1 MTRWIIHE
9 YAEIGSTQDEIRR
22 VIDAQTRENS
32 AACSSPAHTK
42 LAHTKP
48 APPRI
53 VVRADKQTKG
63 RGRANNVW
71 RSEEG
76 NFFATFAL
84 AFPQN
89 DPEFLKNA
97 ANYSFVAT
105 LSVSESLKFFLDDA
119 ALFLQ
124 SAKLES
130 LPQIQHKWPNDILIN
145 GQKIAGILIEI
156 YDPYILIGIGVN
168 LAHAPALPTSPSPS
182 APASLSATAL
192 SHYVAP
198 PPPSVF
204 LQTLSTQLD
213 RFCGVLQH
221 DGFAAIRSLW
231 LKNAYG
237 IGGPVTVRT
246 PHEVF
251 TGEFKD
257 LEPDGA
263 LRVFDPAQ
271 QKIRKIYSAD
281 IFFNEAQDA
290 ADH

>member
-22 VIDAQTRENS
+22 VIDAEIRENS
-32 AACSSPAHTK
+32 AACLSPAHP
-42 LAHTKP
+42 KP
-48 APPRI
+48 AHPQPTHAKI
-53 VVRADKQTKG
+53 VVRADKQTAG

-97 ANYSFVAT
+97 ANYSFVAA
-105 LSVSESLKFFLDDA
+105 LAVSESLKFFLDEA
-119 ALFLQ
+119 APFNQ
-124 SAKLES
+124 SAELENS
-130 LPQIQHKWPNDILIN
+130 PHIQHKWPNDVLIN

-156 YDPYILIGIGVN
+156 YDPYILIGVGVN
-168 LAHAPALPTSPSPS
+168 LAHAPALPASHSP
-182 APASLSATAL
+182 AATASLPATAL
-192 SHYVAP
+192 SHYAAP

-204 LQTLSTQLD
+204 LRTLSAQLD

>member
-168 LAHAPALPTSPSPS
+168 LAHAPALPTSP
-182 APASLSATAL
+182 AATASLPVTAL
-192 SHYVAP
+192 SHYAAP

-204 LQTLSTQLD
+204 LQTLSMQLD

-263 LRVFDPAQ
+263 LRVFNPAQ

-281 IFFNEAQDA
+281 IFFNEAPDA
-290 ADH
+290 VDH

>member
-22 VIDAQTRENS
+22 VIDGEIRENS
-32 AACSSPAHTK
+32 AACPSPAHPK
-42 LAHTKP
+42 
-48 APPRI
+48 I
-53 VVRADKQTKG
+53 VVRADKQTAG

-97 ANYSFVAT
+97 ANYSFVAA
-105 LSVSESLKFFLDDA
+105 LAVSESLKFFLDEA
-119 ALFLQ
+119 APFNQ
-124 SAKLES
+124 SAELENS
-130 LPQIQHKWPNDILIN
+130 PHIQHKWPNDVLIN

-156 YDPYILIGIGVN
+156 YDPYILIGVGVN
-168 LAHAPALPTSPSPS
+168 LAHAPALPASHSP
-182 APASLSATAL
+182 AATASLPATAL
-192 SHYVAP
+192 SHYAAP

-204 LQTLSTQLD
+204 LRTLSAQLD